1 MLSDL
6 EKANYLMLTS
16 LTPVATLTDTKQ
28 QSATTSFSTHIAMFS
43 WYLCNRRDARVESHT
58 HAKGMIV
65 RKKLPAKPNRF
76 VLNETEN
83 TYRLF
88 SIESALALFS
98 GTAKMSRNRGF
109 RELLLAKQAVL
120 LLLCTL
126 LKRMNFF

>member
-1 MLSDL
+1 
-6 EKANYLMLTS
+6 
-16 LTPVATLTDTKQ
+16 
-28 QSATTSFSTHIAMFS
+28 
-43 WYLCNRRDARVESHT
+43 
-58 HAKGMIV
+58 MIV

-126 LKRMNFF
+126 LKRMNFFNHSY

>member
-1 MLSDL
+1 
-6 EKANYLMLTS
+6 
-16 LTPVATLTDTKQ
+16 
-28 QSATTSFSTHIAMFS
+28 
-43 WYLCNRRDARVESHT
+43 
-58 HAKGMIV
+58 MII
-65 RKKLPAKPNRF
+65 RKKLPAKSNRV

-88 SIESALALFS
+88 STESALVLFN

-126 LKRMNFF
+126 